1 MNLTDAKQNV
11 ICCFGTIKKSIEDLE
26 TYVALL
32 KVTYENEMLALH
44 KDLDT
49 ADQKIK
55 ELEDDK

>member
-11 ICCFGTIKKSIEDLE
+11 VCCFRTTKKSIEDLE
-26 TYVALL
+26 AYVALL
-32 KVTYENEMLALH
+32 KAIYENEMRALH

-55 ELEDDK
+55 ELEK